1 MATMKGLTQYIGPTA
16 ALAGGGAGSTWT
28 YNHQQNIAANCI
40 QVLNAQGQPLPPSV
54 VAVTTNS
61 AAQIII
67 SAAVAQAAGVTL
79 RIEWTAFS
87 PMAAASLPGNV
98 GVIS

>member
-1 MATMKGLTQYIGPTA
+1 MAAVKGFIQFIGPTA

-28 YNHQQNIAANCI
+28 YNHSQNKKALCV

-61 AAQIII
+61 STQIIVA
-67 SAAVAQAAGVTL
+67 AAVAQAAGVTL
-79 RIEWTAFS
+79 RIEWTEFS
-87 PMAAASLPGNV
+87 PTQAASLPGSV